1 MQLWYNADMDT
12 IRETI
17 TTSRE
22 AALFPD
28 AYFGGLRWAVLD
40 IETLGLSPGRAP
52 AILCGIVIPDR
63 TAEGAGRPQIA
74 PQTAEVVQ
82 FFAESVR
89 TTEDEETMLSA
100 LEDVLADVDIVVT
113 YNGRQFDLPYLE
125 KRRERTGLAP
135 MRPRYDLD
143 LLPVVRYCTDIGKF
157 VPNLRQ
163 KTLEDFCGLWDGRTD
178 EISGRESISLYYD
191 YLNSRDDE
199 LKAKILLHNRDDIVQ
214 LYRLTDV
221 LRRAD
226 MHKAAFRYGF
236 PVRSSDAA
244 GTNPPPA
251 SLHAAPGRDLLL
263 LVQKLEL
270 KNGFLT
276 AAGIQSG
283 PDQINDVRFGDE
295 RPSWRFL
302 DGAFSLQ
309 IPVIAHGNLQLADM
323 EGAEAAID
331 PALLTS
337 GYVVLSQG
345 KETQYEHCCLLVQAI
360 LRQVLQNSIG

>member
-1 MQLWYNADMDT
+1 MDI

-17 TTSRE
+17 TTN
-22 AALFPD
+22 APQKLFPD
-28 AYFGGLRWAVLD
+28 TYFGGFRWAVLD

-52 AILCGIVIPDR
+52 SILCGIVTPSE
-63 TAEGAGRPQIA
+63 TSNVAGRPEIV
-74 PQTAEVVQ
+74 PETAEVTQ

-89 TTEDEETMLSA
+89 TTEEEESMLSA
-100 LEDVLADVDIVVT
+100 LEEALAETDILVT

-125 KRRERTGLAP
+125 KRRQRTGMDA
-135 MRPRYDLD
+135 MRARFDLD

-191 YLNSRDDE
+191 YLSSREED

-236 PVRSSDAA
+236 PVRACGPAA
-244 GTNPPPA
+244 DTGEAHSP
-251 SLHAAPGRDLLL
+251 LLI
-263 LVQKLEL
+263 VQKLEL
-270 KNGFLT
+270 KNGILSAT
-276 AAGIQSG
+276 GIQSG
-283 PDQINDVRFGDE
+283 LHTIDDVRYGDE

-302 DGAFSLQ
+302 GDTFELQ
-309 IPVIAHGNLQLADM
+309 IPVLAHETLLLADM
-323 EGAEAAID
+323 DHIEADLD
-331 PALLTS
+331 PALVTS
-337 GYVVLSQG
+337 GYVILEQDRR
-345 KETQYEHCCLLVQAI
+345 TQYEHCCLLVQAVLKQI
-360 LRQVLQNSIG
+360 LKNSN

>member
-1 MQLWYNADMDT
+1 
-12 IRETI
+12 
-17 TTSRE
+17 
-22 AALFPD
+22 
-28 AYFGGLRWAVLD
+28 
-40 IETLGLSPGRAP
+40 
-52 AILCGIVIPDR
+52 
-63 TAEGAGRPQIA
+63 
-74 PQTAEVVQ
+74 
-82 FFAESVR
+82 
-89 TTEDEETMLSA
+89 
-100 LEDVLADVDIVVT
+100 
-113 YNGRQFDLPYLE
+113 
-125 KRRERTGLAP
+125 
-135 MRPRYDLD
+135 
-143 LLPVVRYCTDIGKF
+143 
-157 VPNLRQ
+157 
-163 KTLEDFCGLWDGRTD
+163 
-178 EISGRESISLYYD
+178 
-191 YLNSRDDE
+191 
-199 LKAKILLHNRDDIVQ
+199 VQ

-270 KNGFLT
+270 KNGFLA

-295 RPSWRFL
+295 LPSWRFL

-337 GYVVLSQG
+337 GYVVLSQC

>member
-1 MQLWYNADMDT
+1 MCYNAVMDI

-17 TTSRE
+17 TISRE

-52 AILCGIVIPDR
+52 AILCGIVVPGQA
-63 TAEGAGRPQIA
+63 AEDARRPQIA
-74 PQTAEVVQ
+74 SKTAEVVQ

-89 TTEDEETMLSA
+89 TTEDEETMLSV
-100 LEDVLADVDIVVT
+100 LEEALADIDIVVT

-125 KRRERTGLAP
+125 KRRERTGLGP

-163 KTLEDFCGLWDGRTD
+163 KTLEEFCGLWDGRTD
-178 EISGRESISLYYD
+178 EISGRESVMLYYD
-191 YLNSRDDE
+191 YLNSRDDA

-214 LYRLTDV
+214 LFRLTDV

-236 PVRSSDAA
+236 PVRCGSADELSGSAN
-244 GTNPPPA
+244 GT
-251 SLHAAPGRDLLL
+251 RDLML

-276 AAGIQSG
+276 ATGIQSG

-295 RPSWRFL
+295 LPSWRFL
-302 DGAFSLQ
+302 DGAFTLQ
-309 IPVIAHGNLQLADM
+309 IPAIPHENLLLADM
-323 EGAEAAID
+323 EGVEAEID
-331 PALLTS
+331 PALLAS
-337 GYVVLSQG
+337 GFVILAQG
-345 KETQYEHCCLLVQAI
+345 RETQYEHCCLLVQAI
-360 LRQVLQNSIG
+360 LKQVLQNSIG